1 MNNTAL
7 IYMRGQIARAVDD
20 IIRAQR
26 DIAMAR
32 VYRTGYDR
40 TVRQGSGRTVRGRSG
55 ALLRAL
61 ESPSS
66 RVWIPV
72 SGGVEARTSLPLY
85 IRFLDMKEHGNYMI
99 YNRQI
104 WGILYADTLAN
115 IKYEYRDWLREKF
128 PELLDNFTTK

>member
-7 IYMRGQIARAVDD
+7 TYMRGQISRAIDD
-20 IIRAQR
+20 IIKAQR

-40 TVRQGSGRTVRGRSG
+40 TLRQGRGRTVRGRSG
-55 ALLRAL
+55 ELLRAL
-61 ESPSS
+61 ESPVT
-66 RVWIPV
+66 RVWTPA

-104 WGILYADTLAN
+104 WGILYSDTLNN

-128 PELLDNFTTK
+128 PELLDKFTMK